1 LFSKKN
7 REKRVVKIRDE
18 KSRIRSRIR
27 TKMSRIPN
35 TAFYFMELPQDISH
49 CRTTQIPVYDCKTNA
64 RVPNKFI
71 TISPFQ
77 VDVVLFEGILLFYFP
92 KVSQAHK

>member
-1 LFSKKN
+1 
-7 REKRVVKIRDE
+7 
-18 KSRIRSRIR
+18 
-27 TKMSRIPN
+27 
-35 TAFYFMELPQDISH
+35 MELPQDISH
-49 CRTTQIPVYDCKTNA
+49 CRTTHIPVYDCKTNA

>member
-1 LFSKKN
+1 
-7 REKRVVKIRDE
+7 
-18 KSRIRSRIR
+18 
-27 TKMSRIPN
+27 
-35 TAFYFMELPQDISH
+35 MELPQDISH
-49 CRTTQIPVYDCKTNA
+49 CRTTHIPVYDCKTNA

-92 KVSQAHK
+92 KVSQAHKQ